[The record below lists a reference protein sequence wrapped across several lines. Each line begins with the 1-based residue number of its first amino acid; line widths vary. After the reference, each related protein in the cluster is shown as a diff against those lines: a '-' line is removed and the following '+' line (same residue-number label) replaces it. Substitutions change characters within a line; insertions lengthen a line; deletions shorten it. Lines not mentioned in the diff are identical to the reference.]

1 VYLDSKKG
9 KKKKERKKKKKKGNL
24 WREYKWW
31 LVQNCWLIPFQSAS
45 CETGIGFRVGSW
57 VGLGRVVR
65 KVRQHP
71 EDHEFES
78 QWWQ

>member
-1 VYLDSKKG
+1 MMMVVLMMIMMMMIMMMMMM
-9 KKKKERKKKKKKGNL
+9 
-24 WREYKWW
+24 
-31 LVQNCWLIPFQSAS
+31 V
-45 CETGIGFRVGSW
+45 V

-78 QWWQ
+78 QRWQ

>member
-1 VYLDSKKG
+1 MAAYIINCIYL
-9 KKKKERKKKKKKGNL
+9 
-24 WREYKWW
+24 
-31 LVQNCWLIPFQSAS
+31 IQSTLALYQFTDTRL
-45 CETGIGFRVGSW
+45 EMLQAQVII

-78 QWWQ
+78 QRWQ